1 MPKRVKYDYDK
12 ADVYYLKRSLTKF
25 MRQTSCLGIERDTYR
40 NVLEIEL
47 RNGML
52 LKCGRVAGGLLT
64 GSVFSFPYSVCNF
77 TIKEGDNLDIE
88 IVKIFESL

>member
-1 MPKRVKYDYDK
+1 MPKRVKYDYEQ
-12 ADVYYLKRSLTKF
+12 ADVYHLKSRLTKF
-25 MRQTSCLGIERDTYR
+25 MRQTACLGIEKDTYR
-40 NVLEIEL
+40 NVLEVEL
-47 RNGML
+47 SNGML

-77 TIKEGDNLDIE
+77 RIKEGDNLDIE